1 MKSAVIATIATLAIA
16 QDAAESK
23 SVSLSAGTGANEK
36 ATSSA
41 SVNVALIAG
50 VSGTVAI
57 TQSVDY
63 PAPVSNNIVQSWI
76 VIEGA
81 SNTGENVYAIA
92 NGTYPSNV
100 ASKASIST
108 FKVCG
113 AAPDSMSP
121 KGANTVRGRL
131 STSGCSLAVQQ
142 TYVQVDKTF
151 THAATVA
158 MLPAAASGS
167 LVLGASLSVNNGWNV
182 YINPASSSA
191 TVDSFSGSSSSFT
204 LDGALALTLSGAAA
218 AVAAVAF

>member
-1 MKSAVIATIATLAIA
+1 MKFAVIATIAALAIA

-23 SVSLSAGTGANEK
+23 SVSLAAGSGANAK

-41 SVNVALIAG
+41 NVNVALIAG

-57 TQSVDY
+57 SQSVDY
-63 PAPVSNNIVQSWI
+63 PAPSSNNIVQSWI
-76 VIEGA
+76 CIEGA
-81 SNTGENVYAIA
+81 SDNGGNVYAIA
-92 NGTYPSNV
+92 NGTYINT
-100 ASKASIST
+100 ASAASIAT
-108 FKVCG
+108 FKTCG
-113 AAPDSMSP
+113 AAPESMSP
-121 KGANTVRGRL
+121 LGANTVRSTL
-131 STSGCSLAVQQ
+131 STTGCSLAVQQ

-182 YINPASSSA
+182 YINPAGSSA